1 MGILR
6 ALEVNSQSRQI
17 LAKAVDGMLRG
28 VYTGFGKVSGEGNI
42 MRSPALIT
50 NFDTWSVEN
59 IWIISATTNH
69 DTI

>member
-1 MGILR
+1 MMGILC

-50 NFDTWSVEN
+50 NFDT
-59 IWIISATTNH
+59 
-69 DTI
+69 